1 MPKKLFVNRVCDE
14 FCSLLL
20 SKPLILLE
28 IGQLKKLID
37 TCRASYA
44 GCCSEGAGKEVA
56 AEKISYSILSS
67 LEKEEKEKLKKELL
81 DAREYVG
88 LNITFPKINKK
99 LIL

>member
-20 SKPLILLE
+20 SKPLILLD

-44 GCCSEGAGKEVA
+44 GCCSKGVAQRIA
-56 AEKISYSILSS
+56 AEKIGYSIIAS
-67 LEKEEKEKLKKELL
+67 LKEEEKEELKKELL
-81 DAREYVG
+81 DPKKYIAF
-88 LNITFPKINKK
+88 NITFPEMNKQ